1 MSPQNLHVVLP
12 LSWMAVEGC
21 VQISAI
27 LNPISSYLH
36 SFFFFPAHKL
46 QPFHILLVWSFNIQ
60 LMHDFL
66 IKNRVYGSYVC
77 YIQNKV
83 LDITY
88 RIQEITYRI
97 QETFCVTETIFHCA
111 SLINTAVFQ
120 GGIHPNPKTQDTNP
134 TFLSSLHTAFSSH

>member
-1 MSPQNLHVVLP
+1 MQFFLFPEWLWKAAYRYQQYLILFP
-12 LSWMAVEGC
+12 
-21 VQISAI
+21 AI
-27 LNPISSYLH
+27 YIL
-36 SFFFFPAHKL
+36 FFFFPAHKL

-111 SLINTAVFQ
+111 SLINTAIFQ